1 MQSINSDVNSI
12 HQAFCDARDLE
23 LNMHPTNERW
33 WFDALKCGMTPD
45 DVKLVIK
52 SRMKRIAAGVRH
64 EESLYIRNIAGSEE
78 AIANTM
84 EEAAAI
90 RATMRIKAYPA
101 GKAQALRA
109 TGRDDEPEQGGAVP
123 ISEVIQAMRREVG

>member
-12 HQAFCDARDLE
+12 HQAFCDARGFE

-52 SRMKRIAAGVRH
+52 ARMKRIAAGVRH
-64 EESLYIRNIAGSEE
+64 EECLAIRNIAGSDE

-101 GKAQALRA
+101 SKAQALRA
-109 TGRDDEPEQGGAVP
+109 TGREDEPEQGSAVP

>member
-12 HQAFCDARDLE
+12 HQAFCDARGFE
-23 LNMHPTNERW
+23 LHMQGPQERW
-33 WFDALKCGMTPD
+33 WFEALKCGMTPD

-52 SRMKRIAAGVRH
+52 ARMKRIAAGVRH

-90 RATMRIKAYPA
+90 RASMRIKVYPV

-109 TGRDDEPEQGGAVP
+109 TGRPDAPEQAQARP
-123 ISEVIQAMRREVG
+123 IGEYIEELRRAME

>member
-12 HQAFCDARDLE
+12 HQAFCDARGLE
-23 LNMHPTNERW
+23 LNMQNCQERW
-33 WFDALKCGMTPD
+33 WFEALKCGMTPD

-52 SRMKRIAAGVRH
+52 ARMKRIAAGVRH

-90 RATMRIKAYPA
+90 RATMRIKVYPA
-101 GKAQALRA
+101 SKAQALRA
-109 TGRDDEPEQGGAVP
+109 TGRPDAPEPSQARPIGEYIEELRRAV
-123 ISEVIQAMRREVG
+123 I

>member
-12 HQAFCDARDLE
+12 HQAFCDARGLE
-23 LNMHPTNERW
+23 LNLQGAQERW
-33 WFDALKCGMTPD
+33 WFEALKCGMTPE

-52 SRMKRIAAGVRH
+52 ARMKRIAAGVRH

-78 AIANTM
+78 AIANTL

-90 RATMRIKAYPA
+90 RATMRIKAYPV

-123 ISEVIQAMRREVG
+123 ISQVIQAMRREVG

>member
-1 MQSINSDVNSI
+1 MNSINPDVNSI
-12 HQAFCDARDLE
+12 HQAFCDARGLE
-23 LNMHPTNERW
+23 LNMQNCQERW

-52 SRMKRIAAGVRH
+52 ARMKRIAAGVRH
-64 EESLYIRNIAGSEE
+64 EECLAIRNIAGSEE

-101 GKAQALRA
+101 SKAQALRA
-109 TGRDDEPEQGGAVP
+109 TGREDEPEPSQARPIGEYIEELKRAVT
-123 ISEVIQAMRREVG
+123 

>member
-1 MQSINSDVNSI
+1 MHSINSDVNSI
-12 HQAFCDARDLE
+12 HQAFCDARGFE
-23 LNMHPTNERW
+23 LNMQLPQERW
-33 WFDALKCGMTPD
+33 WFEALKCGMTPD

-52 SRMKRIAAGVRH
+52 ARMKRIAAGVRH

-90 RATMRIKAYPA
+90 RATMRIKVYPA
-101 GKAQALRA
+101 SKAQALRA
-109 TGRDDEPEQGGAVP
+109 TGRSDAPEPSQARPIGEYIEELKRAV
-123 ISEVIQAMRREVG
+123 E